1 MLRCWE
7 TKPEERPSFSS
18 LERIMKEM
26 ERKHEVGSLI
36 LFAKYVLVII
46 CLLVISPDALG
57 VSNHNCSN
65 LCNIKKVQYFPAG
78 LEAVLTLSTL

>member
-18 LERIMKEM
+18 LEKIMKKM

-36 LFAKYVLVII
+36 LFAKYVLMII

>member
-18 LERIMKEM
+18 LKQIMKEM

-46 CLLVISPDALG
+46 CLLVISPDALV

-65 LCNIKKVQYFPAG
+65 LKKKVQYFPAG

>member
-18 LERIMKEM
+18 LEKIMKKM